1 MGKYIYNPKMK
12 FETDEEERIFMKVM
26 KENMDDYSVSGATG
40 AVQKLLGDII
50 NGALGE
56 EMREHLGYD
65 KNARTEKVDG
75 NSRNGYYNKTLLTKM
90 GETQLK
96 VPRDRNGEFSPAIVE
111 KGEKKLSEDIEYKI
125 IMMYARGTSTREISE
140 QIREIYGFDVSAT
153 FISNVTNKVKEEI
166 EKFKERKLEAMYP
179 IVYMDAI
186 RYKVRQ
192 DGKTLDKAINIV
204 LGITLEGKKDI
215 LGFWLCENE
224 SASYWLNVLNEMKNR
239 GVERILIAAV
249 DGLTGFVDAIKSA
262 FPQTEVQRCVVHQ
275 VRFSLKLVSY
285 KDRKTVAADM
295 KNIYKAPTKEAA
307 EHYLEEFAGKWDSK
321 YPYISR
327 SWWRNWEELATFFK
341 YPEEIRR
348 LIYTTNPI
356 ESLNAQLRRVTKTK
370 GVFPSDEALEK
381 IIFLKISNI
390 TEKWGRMPIK
400 NWQAI
405 LSQLMIYFEESV
417 QDWTRFLA

>member
-1 MGKYIYNPKMK
+1 MK